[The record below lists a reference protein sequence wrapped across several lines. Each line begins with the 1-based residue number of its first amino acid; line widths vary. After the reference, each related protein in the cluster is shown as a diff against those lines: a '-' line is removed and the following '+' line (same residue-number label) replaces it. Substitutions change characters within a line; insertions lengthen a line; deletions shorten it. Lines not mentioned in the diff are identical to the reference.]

1 MLARVAER
9 VYWLARYLERAEDTA
24 RLILVRHNAVL
35 DLPRTIQPGW
45 ELLVDALGAKETF
58 DNMPGAASENNIVNF
73 VFGEKANPSSIISSL
88 TAARESM
95 RTTREVLPREAWERM
110 NSVYL
115 SVLRR
120 SSKHLPRSSRHAT
133 LKHIVEC
140 CQQISGMLSGTMNH
154 DAPYQLIRMGRFM
167 ERADMSTRILDLGSA
182 SLRAASEEALPYQ
195 NALWISVL
203 QSLSAHQMY
212 RLSVGANVQPTDVVE
227 FLLRSRQFPRAT
239 AFCLEEIE
247 ASMKKLPHEQ
257 GALDII
263 NSLQRKVRRARPST
277 LEGDKLHKFLDSL
290 RLRMGDIQ
298 QTVSDAWFG
307 GGQ

>member
-24 RLILVRHNAVL
+24 RLILVRHHQVL
-35 DLPRTIQPGW
+35 DLPRAIQPGW
-45 ELLVDALGAKETF
+45 ELLVDALGAGETF
-58 DNMPGAASENNIVNF
+58 DKLPGTASENNIVNF
-73 VFGEKANPSSIISSL
+73 VFGERANPSSIISSL
-88 TAARESM
+88 TAVRENM

-115 SVLRR
+115 SVARR
-120 SSKHLPRSSRHAT
+120 SGKSVPRSSRHAT

-140 CQQISGMLSGTMNH
+140 CQQIGGMLSGTMNH

-167 ERADMSTRILDLGSA
+167 ERADMGTRIIELGST
-182 SLRAASEEALPYQ
+182 SLRASGEEALPYQ
-195 NALWISVL
+195 NAMWISVL

-212 RLSVGANVQPTDVVE
+212 RLSVGANVQHADVVE

-239 AFCLEEIE
+239 AFCLQEIE
-247 ASMKKLPHEQ
+247 ASMKRLPRGQE
-257 GALDII
+257 ALAIV
-263 NSLQRKVRRARPST
+263 NSMQRKVRRARPST
-277 LEGDKLHKFLDSL
+277 LEGDNLHKFLDSL
-290 RLRMGDIQ
+290 RQRLGDIQ
-298 QTVSDAWFG
+298 QAVSDAWFG